1 LDANVH
7 EESYVENSA
16 NWITD
21 SIDNTKLW
29 SNIVSKSTSWSLVEV
44 VITSPFSNKSEDE
57 ANRGVISEVSDSESG
72 KDL

>member
-16 NWITD
+16 NWITN
-21 SIDNTKLW
+21 SIDNAKLW
-29 SNIVSKSTSWSLVEV
+29 SDIVSKSTSWSLVEV
-44 VITSPFSNKSEDE
+44 VITSPFSNKSEGE
-57 ANRGVISEVSDSESG
+57 ANCDVISEVSYSESR